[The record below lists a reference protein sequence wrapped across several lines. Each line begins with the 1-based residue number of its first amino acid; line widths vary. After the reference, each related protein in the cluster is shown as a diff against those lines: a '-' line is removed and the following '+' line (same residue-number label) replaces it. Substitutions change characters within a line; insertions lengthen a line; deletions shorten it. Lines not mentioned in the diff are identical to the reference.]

1 MRLSFR
7 LVRTPLI
14 VVLLVYGLYAVPVA
28 RGAVIHALSPVVRI
42 VRLPFEG
49 VINLFETIKA
59 IPRLAKENGKL
70 ESQVH
75 EFQSLVITN
84 QELKHENE
92 LLRKELSLN
101 TAKDANTKIV
111 AQVISRSASVS
122 IQSITVDKGS
132 SEGFVVG
139 MPVMAQGYLI
149 GRVEEV
155 LSHSSKVKLITSADS
170 LLPVV
175 LQNSRSVGLLKGGAE
190 GLVVDEIPRDVTI
203 DSGEAIVTSNIG
215 DVVKSGVPIGTVS
228 IVLSGKSD
236 VFQSA
241 RVVSPIDLSRLEVVF
256 GVK

>member
-7 LVRTPLI
+7 VLRGPLI
-14 VVLLVYGLYAVPVA
+14 IVLLIYGLYAIPAA
-28 RGAVIHALSPVVRI
+28 RGVIIYTLGPLVRI
-42 VRLPFEG
+42 ARIPFNG
-49 VINLFETIKA
+49 AMSAAATLKA
-59 IPRLAKENGKL
+59 IPRLAKENGQL
-70 ESQVH
+70 SVRVH
-75 EFQSLVITN
+75 EFEALGITN

-92 LLRKELSLN
+92 LLRKELSL
-101 TAKDANTKIV
+101 TTTQDANSKIV
-111 AQVISRSASVS
+111 AQVISRSSSVS

-132 SEGFVVG
+132 SEGFAVG

-190 GLVVDEIPRDVTI
+190 GLLVDEIPRDVAI
-203 DSGEAIVTSNIG
+203 VQGEAIVTSNVG
-215 DVVKSGVPIGTVS
+215 DVIKSGIPIGTVS
-228 IVLSGKSD
+228 LALSGKSD

-241 RVVSPIDLSRLEVVF
+241 RVTSPIDLSRLEVVF